1 MMQAIR
7 QYANVEN
14 GYVHIK
20 LPPDFSEK
28 EVEVIILALEKKP
41 QPQKQIT
48 EEDALAIHAQLM
60 DDYSEA
66 FAKLAQ

>member
-48 EEDALAIHAQLM
+48 EEDALAING
-60 DDYSEA
+60 
-66 FAKLAQ
+66 